1 MCVKAY
7 ELVHK
12 QTGHSFRFLMKIIGS
27 KRCDVSG
34 EEFVFEVRP
43 NCAYE
48 AILKNLGEK
57 ELLQVFDFTGAPIRI
72 RT

>member
-1 MCVKAY
+1 MCVMAY

-12 QTGHSFRFLMKIIGS
+12 QTGRSFRFLMEIIGS
-27 KRCDVSG
+27 KRCAVSG
-34 EEFVFEVRP
+34 EEFIFGVRP
-43 NCAYE
+43 NCAYK
-48 AILKNLGEK
+48 AILKNLGEQ